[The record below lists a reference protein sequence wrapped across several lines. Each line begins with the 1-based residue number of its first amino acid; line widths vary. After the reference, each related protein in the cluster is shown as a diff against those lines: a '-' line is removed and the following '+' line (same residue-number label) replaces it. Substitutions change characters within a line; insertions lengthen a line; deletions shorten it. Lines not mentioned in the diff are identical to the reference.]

1 MFYIVGLDICG
12 ENSVPKLTTQEIS
25 FFSSTVASMVQCL
38 VLGFTQMLIKNR
50 AWAVFCTAPEPMNSS
65 PRCDNVSLMILVSP
79 HCHLA
84 SMSNWFW
91 LAWAKEVMAISD
103 MANNN
108 LRIGSTQP
116 LGVLLC

>member
-1 MFYIVGLDICG
+1 
-12 ENSVPKLTTQEIS
+12 
-25 FFSSTVASMVQCL
+25 
-38 VLGFTQMLIKNR
+38 
-50 AWAVFCTAPEPMNSS
+50 
-65 PRCDNVSLMILVSP
+65 
-79 HCHLA
+79 LA